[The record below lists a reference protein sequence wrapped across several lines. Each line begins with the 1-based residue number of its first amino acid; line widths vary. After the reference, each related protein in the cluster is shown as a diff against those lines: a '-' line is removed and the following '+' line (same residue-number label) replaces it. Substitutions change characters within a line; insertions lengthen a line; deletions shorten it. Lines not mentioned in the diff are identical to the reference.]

1 MIYRTE
7 IRNSIRIEQVIN
19 NEDLGD
25 IVDVEYEKE
34 EY

>member
-7 IRNSIRIEQVIN
+7 FRNTIRIEQVIN

-34 EY
+34 DY

>member
-7 IRNSIRIEQVIN
+7 FRSAIRIEQVIN

-34 EY
+34 DY

>member
-7 IRNSIRIEQVIN
+7 FRNTIRIEQVIN
-19 NEDLGD
+19 NGDLGD

>member
-34 EY
+34 DY

>member
-7 IRNSIRIEQVIN
+7 RNTIRIEQVIN

>member
-7 IRNSIRIEQVIN
+7 FRNTIRIEQVIN
-19 NEDLGD
+19 NEDFGD